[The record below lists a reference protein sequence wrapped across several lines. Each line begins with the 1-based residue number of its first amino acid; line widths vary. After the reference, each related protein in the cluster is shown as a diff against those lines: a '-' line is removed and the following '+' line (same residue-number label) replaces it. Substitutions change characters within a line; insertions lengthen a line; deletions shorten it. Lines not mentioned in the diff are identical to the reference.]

1 MDIYLA
7 IIGFSAL
14 ISLIGF
20 FWLVITGFRRSAFW
34 GVLIFLFWPL
44 TAFIFSAL
52 NWFDAKK
59 PFLVF
64 ILSMILMFG
73 TMGYMVSEIG
83 INNLTEMSRRVQAGE
98 LKSHEVLTL
107 MDKALIS
114 HESVDLFKPVKPE
127 EPEPDVVASEETS
140 ESNTATIDAGKKEEQ
155 GQLPA
160 KDNKSVANETGHTD
174 KPDTGKSKK
183 DEKKKPE
190 SVATEEN
197 KNPDEIIDKIPSPEY
212 PKLSEV
218 RPDPLIAK
226 RKLRDADFVIVKFK
240 NAKNYQD
247 RYFVI
252 YTKKQTFLRG
262 LLVKADKS
270 ALYLDRKLFGGSF
283 KYRLSK
289 KKIKTIYVMKKK
301 FVAERDKNRL
311 PGF

>member
-34 GVLIFLFWPL
+34 GILVFLFSPL
-44 TAFIFSAL
+44 TAFIFSAF

-59 PFLVF
+59 PFLVY
-64 ILSMILMFG
+64 IIATVLMFG
-73 TMGYMVSEIG
+73 TMGYVVYEIG
-83 INNLTEMSRRVQAGE
+83 INNLTEISRRVQAGE
-98 LKSHEVLTL
+98 LQPHEALTL
-107 MDKALIS
+107 MDKALMS
-114 HESVDLFKPVKPE
+114 HGSADLFKPE
-127 EPEPDVVASEETS
+127 EPEPDVVASEETP
-140 ESNTATIDAGKKEEQ
+140 ESNTATIDEGKKGEQ
-155 GQLPA
+155 GQLSA
-160 KDNKSVANETGHTD
+160 KDNKSIADETGHMDKQDTD
-174 KPDTGKSKK
+174 ISKK
-183 DEKKKPE
+183 DEKKKPAE
-190 SVATEEN
+190 VVAEEN

-226 RKLRDADFVIVKFK
+226 RKLRDADFIIVKFK

-262 LLVKADKS
+262 LLVKADKN

-289 KKIKTIYVMKKK
+289 KKIKTIYVMKKV
-301 FVAERDKNRL
+301 FVTARDKNRL
-311 PGF
+311 PSY